1 MIPFRLWAFSLSEGV
16 LSSLKKR
23 FSFYK
28 GGCKKLDVFYSPS
41 KMPVGDSGI
50 FDAILVGFALHFI
63 EISVGVAAK

>member
-41 KMPVGDSGI
+41 KMPVGIPAFLMRSWSVLP
-50 FDAILVGFALHFI
+50 FIL
-63 EISVGVAAK
+63 